1 MHQETVFDLKVDRHG
16 DVTRRRFFQL
26 AGASLAT
33 SGILGQVS
41 LNAAQLKK
49 DGRACILIWLAGG
62 PSQMETWDPKP
73 GTENGGETKAIRTA
87 VPSIKIA
94 EYFPKI
100 AKTMKD
106 IAIIRSMSGRE
117 AAHARATY
125 RLRTGRLMG
134 GPEKHPHFGSIVA
147 QELGNE
153 SAALP
158 NFVSIGNTLSSGFLG
173 VKVAPF
179 VVNRAGQLPANVSMT
194 VPRARMNR
202 RLALLNDQEQDFS
215 AAGAKTLVEEH
226 QTLYE
231 RAAKLMKSPKLKA
244 FQFVGESEKMQNAYG
259 KTQLGQ
265 GCLIARRLVEQG
277 VPFVEVVKGG
287 WDMHNDTFQRFRNVG
302 PEVDSAVSQLILDLK
317 QRGLLKKTLVLC
329 MGEFGRT
336 PKINTRPPIPGRDH
350 WSKNFNLLMA
360 GGGVKGGRAIGRTS
374 KDGQEIADRK
384 VSVEELFQSWCHAL
398 KIDPDYEMST
408 PVGRPLK
415 VVDGGTVVKELF
427 S

>member
-1 MHQETVFDLKVDRHG
+1 MHREALFGMSVDRHG
-16 DVTRRRFFQL
+16 NVTRRRFLQM
-26 AGASLAT
+26 AGVSLAA
-33 SGILGQVS
+33 SSIVGQVS
-41 LNAAQLKK
+41 LNAAQMKK

-73 GTENGGETKAIRTA
+73 DSPNGGETKAIRTA

-100 AKTMKD
+100 AKSMKD

-134 GPEKHPHFGSIVA
+134 GPEKHPHFGSVVA
-147 QELGNE
+147 RELGDE

-179 VVNRAGQLPANVSMT
+179 IVPRAGQLPANAKMT
-194 VPRARMNR
+194 IPQARMNR
-202 RLALLNDQEQDFS
+202 RLALLGDQEKDFA

-226 QTLYE
+226 QTLYQ

-244 FQFVGESEKMQNAYG
+244 FQFVGESQKTQDAYG

-287 WDMHNDTFQRFRNVG
+287 WDMHNDTFKRFRNVG

-317 QRGLLKKTLVLC
+317 QRGMLEKTLVIC

-350 WSKNFNLLMA
+350 WSRNFNLLTA
-360 GGGVKGGRAIGRTS
+360 GGGIKGGRAIGKTD
-374 KDGQEIADRK
+374 KDGQEITDRK
-384 VSVEELFQSWCHAL
+384 VSVEELFQTWCHAL
-398 KIDPDYEMST
+398 KIDADNEMTT
-408 PVGRPLK
+408 PIGRPLK
-415 VVDGGTVVKELF
+415 IVDGGSVIKELF